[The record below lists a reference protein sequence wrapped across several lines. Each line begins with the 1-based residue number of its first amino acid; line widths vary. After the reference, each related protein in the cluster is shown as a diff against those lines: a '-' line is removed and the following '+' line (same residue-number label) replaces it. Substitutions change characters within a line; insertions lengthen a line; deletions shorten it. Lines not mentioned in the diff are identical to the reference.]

1 MWCSFLGDVD
11 AKEPVAVDET
21 TDTAEKSTE
30 KPTEKPKRGLLHAI
44 RLPICNIIPKKLR
57 PLNGSNATNADD
69 LEAGNGPNN
78 KAGLA
83 SMETLDD
90 SLKDTENGKD
100 VTDRAAVVAAGDD
113 LETVKLN
120 ETTEEKTKED
130 EANESK
136 PTLTRWQQLRAYT
149 ISVDDLAILGGFL
162 IFLLMIGIILLFTFT
177 GTGQVISAPVR
188 DGKFIEAITSCG
200 AVEGIKEDSAF
211 AFRGIPYAY
220 SPTQDRRFRPAKLI
234 DNIDDCWNGTLKA
247 HNSTPVCWQIF
258 ANGSNDGTEDCL
270 KLDVITP
277 HVRYDN
283 PLPVVVLFGS
293 ESFLGDSP
301 SKLRPSARYSRA
313 RDVIFVRPNFR
324 LNVFGFL
331 SLDLLSKDTYPPT
344 SGNYALS
351 DMIAV
356 LEWIKLNIVH
366 FGGNPKSVTLFGHRA
381 GATLVTALVTSQ
393 RAQSLYARAWVTSGA
408 AIFPGKPLAESER
421 DNLSYLDRLKCKDV
435 QCLREATDEDLL
447 DAIPDNWLR
456 TWPDLPSADEN
467 TTSRHDWL
475 VVDGSILQRSPSDLW
490 NHNINQLKLVVG
502 TTRHESHS
510 EKLLLKHKEWT
521 PELVRNHIQESKI
534 GQLGLTDEAIALYN
548 ATYSGLV
555 SMISDIRTICPL
567 LTMARAQHMIP
578 FYVVTQG
585 GNGEIPLATV
595 DDDVQAILGRYEP
608 KTPEQRRYVSAIQQ
622 LFYHY
627 VSHGEM
633 KQFDTR
639 RPVFDIGQD
648 ALSVET
654 YSHCDFWISKDVVPR
669 YGRLD

>member
-1 MWCSFLGDVD
+1 MVDVTST
-11 AKEPVAVDET
+11 V
-21 TDTAEKSTE
+21 EKSDE
-30 KPTEKPKRGLLHAI
+30 KPADKPKKGLLHAI

-57 PLNGSNATNADD
+57 PLNG
-69 LEAGNGPNN
+69 GNVASAEDVESGTGPNN

-120 ETTEEKTKED
+120 ETSEEKKKED
-130 EANESK
+130 EANETK
-136 PTLTRWQQLRAYT
+136 PTLTLWQQFRAYKV
-149 ISVDDLAILGGFL
+149 SVDDLAILGGFIL
-162 IFLLMIGIILLFTFT
+162 FLLMIAIICWFTFT
-177 GTGQVISAPVR
+177 GTGQVTSAPVR

-220 SPTQDRRFRPAKLI
+220 SPTEERRFRPAKLI
-234 DNIDDCWNGTLKA
+234 DQIDDCWNGTLKA
-247 HNSTPVCWQIF
+247 HTSAPVCSQIL
-258 ANGSNDGTEDCL
+258 ANGSFDGTEDCL

-283 PLPVVVLFGS
+283 PLPVVVLFGA

-324 LNVFGFL
+324 LNIFGFL

-381 GATLVTALVTSQ
+381 GATLVTALVASK

-421 DNLSYLDRLKCKDV
+421 ENLDYLERLKCKDV
-435 QCLREATDEDLL
+435 QCLRDAKNEDLL
-447 DAIPDNWLR
+447 EAIPDNWLR
-456 TWPDLPSADEN
+456 TWPDLPTAEEN
-467 TTSRHDWL
+467 TTIRHDWL
-475 VVDGSILQRSPSDLW
+475 VLDGSIIHRSPSDLGID
-490 NHNINQLKLVVG
+490 NVNQMNLVVG

-521 PELVRNHIQESKI
+521 PELVKKHIEDSKI
-534 GQLGLTDEAIALYN
+534 GQLGLTEEVLTRYN
-548 ATYSGLV
+548 ATYEGLV

-567 LTMARAQHMIP
+567 LTMARSQHLIP
-578 FYVVTQG
+578 FYVVTQV
-585 GNGEIPLATV
+585 GNGDNPLATV

-608 KTPEQRRYVSAIQQ
+608 KTPEQRRYMSAIQQ

-633 KQFDTR
+633 KQYDSR

-648 ALSVET
+648 ALSVED
-654 YSHCDFWISKDVVPR
+654 YPNCDYWISKDFVPR
-669 YGRLD
+669 YGRRD

>member
-1 MWCSFLGDVD
+1 MLGDAEV
-11 AKEPVAVDET
+11 KEPSEVVEANAP
-21 TDTAEKSTE
+21 AEKNAD
-30 KPTEKPKRGLLHAI
+30 KPKKGLLHAI

-57 PLNGSNATNADD
+57 PLNSGNPAADD
-69 LEAGNGPNN
+69 VERGTGPNN

-100 VTDRAAVVAAGDD
+100 VTDRAAVPAVGDD
-113 LETVKLN
+113 VETVKATN
-120 ETTEEKTKED
+120 
-130 EANESK
+130 EANEEKKKEVEANEAK
-136 PTLTRWQQLRAYT
+136 PTLSVWQQWRAYEIT
-149 ISVDDLAILGGFL
+149 VDDLAIASGCVVL
-162 IFLLMIGIILLFTFT
+162 LLMIGIICLFTFT
-177 GTGQVISAPVR
+177 ATGELVSAPVR
-188 DGKFIEAITSCG
+188 DGKYIEAITSCG
-200 AVEGIKEDSAF
+200 SVEGIKEDSAF

-220 SPTQDRRFRPAKLI
+220 SPTLDRRFKPAKLI

-247 HNSTPVCWQIF
+247 HTSAPVCWQIF
-258 ANGSNDGTEDCL
+258 ANGSNDGVEDCL

-283 PLPVVVLFGS
+283 PLPVVVLFGA

-301 SKLRPSARYSRA
+301 SKLRPSARYARA

-331 SLDLLSKDTYPPT
+331 AVDLLSKDTYPPT

-351 DMIAV
+351 DMVAV

-393 RAQSLYARAWVTSGA
+393 RAQSLYARAWVTSGSA
-408 AIFPGKPLAESER
+408 TYPGKPLAESER
-421 DNLSYLDRLKCKDV
+421 DNLVYLNQLRCKDV
-435 QCLREATDEDLL
+435 QCLRNSTDEELL
-447 DAIPDNWLR
+447 DAVPDNWLR

-467 TTSRHDWL
+467 TSNSRHNWL
-475 VVDGSILQRSPSDLW
+475 VVDGSILQRSPADLW

-502 TTRHESHS
+502 TTRHAAHS

-521 PELVRNHIQESKI
+521 ADLVRKHIEDSKI
-534 GQLGLTDEAIALYN
+534 GQLGLTDEALVRYN
-548 ATYSGLV
+548 ATYAGLV

-578 FYVVTQG
+578 FYVVTQV

-648 ALSVET
+648 ALSVVD
-654 YSHCDFWISKDVVPR
+654 YPNCDYWISKDVVPR
-669 YGRLD
+669 YGLN